1 MNQALLY
8 VRVSSK
14 EQEKEGWSLDAQ
26 EKLGIEYA
34 LRHNLKIVKTWKVQ
48 ESAWSNKK
56 ERVAF
61 NQMIEYAKKHDEVK
75 NIIFDITDRMT
86 RNDFDKMKIIDLIK
100 DFDKTIHFSRSN
112 KIINKNSGSEDIFM
126 LDIEVAVAK
135 KMSNDISRK
144 SQMGMLE
151 KAEQGFYPSTAPFGY
166 RNNKITRLIELDPN
180 DAPFVKNAYEQM
192 ATGNY
197 SIAMLADWL
206 FEHDFKSKGGTK
218 IYKSALDKVL
228 KNPIYHGVF
237 RWRGKLYQ
245 GNHETIITKQLF
257 DEVQAVFERKTKPYK
272 TRKGFAFN
280 NLLKCGECDCKVL
293 GEEKKHRYIY
303 YHCSFSK
310 GRHNGIG
317 YIPENRLA
325 EMFLPCVKAVTL
337 PDDKIDWLKENFR
350 QRYKNTA
357 QTAQNRLLRL
367 QSEHDKV
374 NTRLSKLYDLK
385 LDGGINEEMFASKE
399 KEFQTELMT
408 LKGQLNSVE
417 KVNPNFYE
425 DGCKILELSNR
436 LYPLYVRSNHQ
447 EKAHLL
453 KLIASNYR
461 LTDVS
466 IIPTI
471 RKPLSFIA
479 EGLSRS
485 QWLPREGSNLGPSGY
500 T

>member
-1 MNQALLY
+1 MNTALLY

-34 LRHNLKIVKTWKVQ
+34 HRHNLKIVKTWKVQ

-61 NQMIEYAKKHDEVK
+61 NLMIDYAKKHDEVK
-75 NIIFDITDRMT
+75 HIIFDITDRMT
-86 RNDFDKMKIIDLIK
+86 RNDFDKMKIIDLIHN
-100 DFDKTIHFSRSN
+100 FDKTIHFSRSN
-112 KIINKNSGSEDIFM
+112 KVVDRNSGSDDIFM

-166 RNNKITRLIELDPN
+166 RNNKITRLIEI
-180 DAPFVKNAYEQM
+180 APDNVPFIKNAFEQM

-197 SIAMLADWL
+197 SINMLANWL
-206 FEHDFKSKGGTK
+206 FEHGFKSKGGKK

-228 KNPIYHGVF
+228 KNPIYHGIF
-237 RWRGKLYQ
+237 RWKGKLYQ
-245 GNHETIITKQLF
+245 GKHETIITKQLF

-272 TRKGFAFN
+272 TRKGFVFN
-280 NLLKCGECDCKVL
+280 NLLNCGECDCKVL

-325 EMFLPCVKAVTL
+325 EMFLPCVEAVTL
-337 PDDKIDWLKENFR
+337 PDDKVDWFKENFR

-357 QTAQNRLLRL
+357 ETARNRLLRL

-385 LDGGINEEMFASKE
+385 LDGGISEEMFASKE

-436 LYPLYVRSNHQ
+436 LYPLYVKSNYQ

-453 KLIASNYR
+453 KLIASNY
-461 LTDVS
+461 LLNDVS
-466 IIPTI
+466 IAPSY
-471 RKPLSFIA
+471 RKPFSFFN
-479 EGLSRS
+479 EKGFCPRK
-485 QWLPREGSNLGPSGY
+485 LPREDSNLGPSG
-500 T
+500 